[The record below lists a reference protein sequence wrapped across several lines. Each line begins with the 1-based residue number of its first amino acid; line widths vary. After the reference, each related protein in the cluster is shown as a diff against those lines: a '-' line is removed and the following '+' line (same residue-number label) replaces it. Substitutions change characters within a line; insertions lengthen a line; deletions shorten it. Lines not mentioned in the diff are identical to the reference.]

1 MPVKPISEFEQLVL
15 LALARLD
22 SDAYGMTV
30 SKDIEARTGRVA
42 SLAAVYSTLGRLE
55 KAGLVSSWISPPTQQ
70 RGGRATKHFKI
81 ERAGVLALDDAHQ
94 AMRRMRDG
102 LDFSRELEAR

>member
-1 MPVKPISEFEQLVL
+1 MKPISEFEQLVL

-30 SKDIEARTGRVA
+30 SREIEVKTGRVT

-55 KAGLVSSWISPPTQQ
+55 KSGLVSSWISPPTQQ

-81 ERAGVLALDDAHQ
+81 ERAGVLALEEAHQ
-94 AMRRMRDG
+94 AMRRMREG
-102 LDFSRELEAR
+102 LDFSRELETL

>member
-1 MPVKPISEFEQLVL
+1 MKPISEFEQLVL

-30 SKDIEARTGRVA
+30 SKEIEGRTGRAA

-55 KAGLVSSWISPPTQQ
+55 KAGLVSSWISPPTHQ
-70 RGGRATKHFKI
+70 RGGRATKHFAI
-81 ERAGVLALDDAHQ
+81 ERAGVLALRQSREALSQ
-94 AMRRMRDG
+94 MWDG
-102 LDFSRELEAR
+102 LDLSQDLETR

>member
-1 MPVKPISEFEQLVL
+1 MKSISEFEQLVL

-22 SDAYGMTV
+22 QEAYGMTV
-30 SKDIEARTGRVA
+30 SKEIEARTGRVA

-55 KAGLVSSWISPPTQQ
+55 KSGLVSCWISPPTQQ

-81 ERAGVLALDDAHQ
+81 ERAGVLALEEAHQ
-94 AMRRMRDG
+94 AMRRMREG
-102 LDFSRELEAR
+102 LDFSHELEAR

>member
-1 MPVKPISEFEQLVL
+1 MKPISEFEQLVL

-30 SKDIEARTGRVA
+30 SKEIEERTGRVV

-55 KAGLVSSWISPPTQQ
+55 KAGLVSSWTSPPTQQ
-70 RGGRATKHFKI
+70 RGGRATKHFSI
-81 ERAGVLALDDAHQ
+81 ERSGVMALEKAHE
-94 AMRRMRDG
+94 AMLRMREG
-102 LDFSRELEAR
+102 LDLSHELETR